1 MSLLI
6 DALRRADEAKRA
18 AAQGGES
25 APAGEGISLA
35 PLERPTQPLRVTSC
49 KRTEGARRLTQQELG
64 GPPGAIR
71 PDC

>member
-35 PLERPTQPLRVTSC
+35 PLETTDAAASRD
-49 KRTEGARRLTQQELG
+49 ELQKN
-64 GPPGAIR
+64 
-71 PDC
+71 